1 LYITRVL
8 AVCTEKKMSTTLKG
22 LEYSRL
28 MITLGR

>member
-1 LYITRVL
+1 LYITCVL
-8 AVCTEKKMSTTLKG
+8 AVSLKVSITLKG

>member
-1 LYITRVL
+1 
-8 AVCTEKKMSTTLKG
+8 MSITLKG